1 MNNIRNIGF
10 IAHIDA
16 GKTTVTE
23 SVLFLTGRTH
33 KFGLVH
39 EGTTVMDWM
48 PQERERGIT
57 ITAAAT
63 ASYWRDHQVN
73 IIDTPGH
80 VDFTAEVERSLRVL
94 DGGVVIFDAVAGV
107 QPQSETVWRQAN
119 KYGVPRIA
127 FINKMDRVGADF
139 LRAVETIK
147 NRLRAN
153 PVPVQLPIGAEGE
166 FRGVVDLIEEEAL
179 IFSTNEGE
187 APERTPVPDEMK
199 EVVAK
204 QRDKLVESVAE
215 IDLELM
221 EKFLEGEL
229 ITPSE
234 IRNALR
240 VGTLENNLVPVLCG
254 SALRNLGVHPLLDGV
269 IDFLPSPLDVPPV
282 EGLHP
287 TTEEAIILNADPS
300 VATSALAFKVAVDQ
314 YVGRLVYVRVYS
326 GSLKAGTQVFNSSK
340 GSSERISRLVRMHA
354 NHREEVEEISAG
366 QIGAVVGLKDTFT
379 GETVCDEK
387 SPIVLE
393 PPQFPDPVIAVS
405 VEPLTKAD
413 QERLDESLRKLSDED
428 PTFRVRFDEETGQT
442 IIAGMGELHLEILV
456 DRMKREFGVQ
466 ARIGRPRVSHR
477 ETVTRAARVEG
488 RFIRQTGGRGQ
499 FGHVWLEITPVPR
512 GEGFSFEDKIV
523 GGAVP
528 REFIS
533 AVRAGV
539 RDALDNGVLGNYPVV
554 DVKVALVDGSY
565 HPVDSSEMAFRAAG
579 SIAMKE
585 GLRQGKSVLLEPIMD
600 MEIVTPEEFLGE
612 VLGDLGGKRA
622 RIETVEA
629 ESGTQTIR
637 AATPLSE
644 LFGYATTLRSMSQGR
659 AGFSMEFGRH
669 EEVPSSVAE
678 QLLVRA

>member
-23 SVLFLTGRTH
+23 SVLYLTGRTH

-80 VDFTAEVERSLRVL
+80 VDFTAEVERSLRIL

-119 KYGVPRIA
+119 KYSVPRIA
-127 FINKMDRVGADF
+127 FINKMDRIGADF

-153 PVPVQLPIGAEGE
+153 PVPVQLPIGAEGD

-179 IFSTNEGE
+179 IFSNEGE
-187 APERTPVPDEMK
+187 APERGPVPEEMK
-199 EVVAK
+199 EVVAE

-215 IDLELM
+215 VNLELM
-221 EKFLEGEL
+221 EKFLEGEQL
-229 ITPSE
+229 TPSE
-234 IRNALR
+234 IRDGLR
-240 VGTLENNLVPVLCG
+240 IGTLENNLVPVLCG

-282 EGLHP
+282 EGIHP
-287 TTEEAIILNADPS
+287 TTEEPVILKADPS
-300 VATSALAFKVAVDQ
+300 TATSALAFKVAVDQ

-326 GSLKAGTQVFNSSK
+326 GSLKAGTQVFNSTK
-340 GSSERISRLVRMHA
+340 GNSERISRLVRMHA

-379 GETVCDEK
+379 GETVCEEK

-477 ETVTRAARVEG
+477 ETVTRPARVEG

-512 GEGFSFEDKIV
+512 GEGFSFDDKIV

-565 HPVDSSEMAFRAAG
+565 HAVDSSEMAFRAAG

-622 RIETVEA
+622 RILTVEA
-629 ESGTQTIR
+629 EAGTQTIR

-669 EEVPSSVAE
+669 EEVPNSVAE

>member
-1 MNNIRNIGF
+1 VNNIRNIGF

-63 ASYWRDHQVN
+63 ASYWRDHQIN

-80 VDFTAEVERSLRVL
+80 VDFTAEVERSLRIL

-119 KYGVPRIA
+119 KYLVPRIA

-139 LRAVETIK
+139 LRAVEMIK
-147 NRLRAN
+147 TRLRSN

-166 FRGVVDLIEEEAL
+166 FRGVIDLIEEEAL
-179 IFSTNEGE
+179 MFSPNEGE
-187 APERTPVPDEMK
+187 VPERGPVPEEMK

-204 QRDKLVESVAE
+204 QRDKLVESVSE
-215 IDLELM
+215 INLELM
-221 EKFLEGEL
+221 EKFSEGEL

-240 VGTLENNLVPVLCG
+240 VGAIENNLVPVLCG
-254 SALRNLGVHPLLDGV
+254 SALRNLGVQPLLDAV
-269 IDFLPSPLDVPPV
+269 IDYLPSPLDVPPV
-282 EGLHP
+282 EGVHP
-287 TTEEAIILNADPS
+287 VTEETVTLKADPS
-300 VATSALAFKVAVDQ
+300 SPTAALAFKVAVDQ

-326 GSLKAGTQVFNSSK
+326 GSLRAGTQVFNSTK
-340 GSSERISRLVRMHA
+340 GVSERISRLVRMHA

-366 QIGAVVGLKDTFT
+366 QIGAVVGLKATFT
-379 GETVCDEK
+379 GETVCEEK
-387 SPIVLE
+387 SPVVLE
-393 PPQFPDPVIAVS
+393 PPKFPDPVIAVS
-405 VEPLTKAD
+405 VEPITKGD

-477 ETVTRAARVEG
+477 ETVTRPARVEG

-499 FGHVWLEITPVPR
+499 FGHVWLELTPVPR
-512 GEGFSFEDKIV
+512 GEGFSFDDKIV
-523 GGAVP
+523 GGAIP

-533 AVRAGV
+533 AVRNGV
-539 RDALDNGVLGNYPVV
+539 RDALDNGVLGHYPVV
-554 DVKVALVDGSY
+554 DVKVALVDGSF

-585 GLRQGKSVLLEPIMD
+585 GLRQGKSVLLEPIMN

-622 RIETVEA
+622 RIQTVEA
-629 ESGTQTIR
+629 EAGTQTIH
-637 AATPLSE
+637 ATTPLSE

-659 AGFSMEFGRH
+659 AGFSMEFGSH

-678 QLLVRA
+678 QLLVKA

>member
-23 SVLFLTGRTH
+23 SVLYLTGRTH

-80 VDFTAEVERSLRVL
+80 VDFTAEVERSLRIL

-119 KYGVPRIA
+119 KYSVPRIA
-127 FINKMDRVGADF
+127 FINKMDRIGADF

-153 PVPVQLPIGAEGE
+153 PVPVQLPIGAEGD

-179 IFSTNEGE
+179 IFSAEGE
-187 APERTPVPDEMK
+187 APKRGPVPEEMK
-199 EVVAK
+199 EVVAE

-215 IDLELM
+215 VNLELM
-221 EKFLEGEL
+221 EKFLEGEQ

-240 VGTLENNLVPVLCG
+240 LGTLENNLVPVLCG

-282 EGLHP
+282 QGVHP
-287 TTEEAIILNADPS
+287 TTEEPVILKADPS
-300 VATSALAFKVAVDQ
+300 TATSALAFKVAVDQ
-314 YVGRLVYVRVYS
+314 YVGRVVYVRVYS
-326 GSLKAGTQVFNSSK
+326 GSLKAGTQVFNSTK
-340 GSSERISRLVRMHA
+340 GASERISRLVRMHA

-379 GETVCDEK
+379 GETVCEEK

-405 VEPLTKAD
+405 VEPLTKVD
-413 QERLDESLRKLSDED
+413 QERLDESLRKLSDEA

-477 ETVTRAARVEG
+477 ETVTRPARVEG

-512 GEGFSFEDKIV
+512 GEGFSFDDKIV

-565 HPVDSSEMAFRAAG
+565 HAVDSSEMAFRAAG
-579 SIAMKE
+579 SIA
-585 GLRQGKSVLLEPIMD
+585 
-600 MEIVTPEEFLGE
+600 
-612 VLGDLGGKRA
+612 
-622 RIETVEA
+622 
-629 ESGTQTIR
+629 
-637 AATPLSE
+637 
-644 LFGYATTLRSMSQGR
+644 
-659 AGFSMEFGRH
+659 
-669 EEVPSSVAE
+669 
-678 QLLVRA
+678 